1 MPNFSTTINN
11 IIFDLDG
18 TLWDPME
25 MSVKAWHKALNGFNC
40 ITDPIPK
47 EAIQGIMGMQH
58 DLVGKKLFPYLSA
71 QEQHEVM
78 NSCYKQEVMDIKA
91 SGAMLYPG
99 LEDTLKQLG
108 KKYNL
113 FIVSNC
119 QAGYIEAFYEYHG
132 LASHFKDFECSGN
145 TGMSK
150 GQNIKM
156 LIERNAVDRPV
167 YVGDTQGDYTA
178 AMENHIPFIFAE
190 YGFGEVPNAPHA
202 ISNIT
207 KLTDIL

>member
-1 MPNFSTTINN
+1 MPNFSTNIKN

-25 MSVKAWHKALNGFNC
+25 MSVKAWHKALNGFSC
-40 ITDPIPK
+40 IKDPISK

-58 DLVGKKLFPYLSA
+58 DLVGKKLFSYLSS

-78 NSCYKQEVMDIKA
+78 NSCYEQEVMDIKA
-91 SGAMLYPG
+91 SGAKLYSG
-99 LEDTLKQLG
+99 LEDTLQQLG

-132 LASHFKDFECSGN
+132 MATYFNDFECSGD
-145 TGMSK
+145 TGLSK
-150 GQNIKM
+150 TQNIKM
-156 LIERNAVDRPV
+156 LIERNGVDKPV

-178 AMENHIPFIFAE
+178 AMGNNIPFIFAE
-190 YGFGEVPNAPHA
+190 YGFGEVPNAIHT
-202 ISNIT
+202 ISKIT
-207 KLTDIL
+207 KLMDIL

>member
-1 MPNFSTTINN
+1 MPDFPTAINN

-25 MSVKAWHKALNGFNC
+25 MSVRAWHKALNGFNC
-40 ITDPIPK
+40 IKDPIPK

-78 NSCYKQEVMDIKA
+78 NSCYVQEVNDIKE
-91 SGAMLYPG
+91 SGGVLYHG
-99 LEDTLKQLG
+99 LEDTLKVLEG
-108 KKYNL
+108 KYDL
-113 FIVSNC
+113 YIVSNC

-132 LASHFKDFECSGN
+132 LSNYFKDFECSGN
-145 TGMSK
+145 TGLSK
-150 GQNIKM
+150 TQNINM
-156 LIERNAVDRPV
+156 LIERNAVDKPV

-190 YGFGEVPNAPHA
+190 YGFGEVPNASHT